1 MKSIFVWSVSVVTIL
16 ILAVSACNR
25 KKTEAEPVAASK
37 SAPVLVQRGAPAGA
51 ATSATIGTA
60 GGALKSSDGRLAMS
74 IPPGAL
80 TLDTAISIQ
89 PVSDVEGIAVGP
101 VYELSPEGTTFAQP
115 VMLSW
120 QFNDA
125 EMAGRPIT
133 DLVIATR
140 DSEGGWNRQ
149 RGIQRD
155 AAAKTVQVAAPH
167 FSVWTATWVDKLP
180 SLHITPEESTVMVS
194 GSVNLKALIDEDWDL
209 LTAPVKKWQS
219 DPTTAPTPPAPTPAP
234 GPKPGGTGP
243 GSSDDDLLTAPPTCV
258 KWSVNGS
265 VGGDK
270 DHGKISGDGD
280 SAVFVAPA
288 KVPTPKQVTVSCV
301 APRGRAKVVAVAYVT
316 IKDKATGWHGNIEY
330 TYSESHQ
337 TNTPNG
343 AGGAVTNFATTSRTA
358 TGQFDLTADNMGWG
372 TVSGTG
378 NGNGK
383 VVETYG
389 MRNPICAMDGG
400 STISGD
406 LKVEAGGHA
415 GSGAG
420 DLTVTAHGDALSM
433 EQHKSDNCSKQ
444 SKPYHDESSAPWGV
458 TCQLVGIDFSKGG
471 TYEAPVPADN
481 GHGSCK
487 LTISPQ

>member
-1 MKSIFVWSVSVVTIL
+1 MKSIFVWCVSVLTIL

-37 SAPVLVQRGAPAGA
+37 SAPVLVQRRTPAGA
-51 ATSATIGTA
+51 ATSATVGAA
-60 GGALKSSDGRLAMS
+60 GGALKSSDGRLAIS
-74 IPPGAL
+74 IPAGAL
-80 TLDTAISIQ
+80 MADTAVSIQ
-89 PVSDVEGIAVGP
+89 PITDVEGIAVGP
-101 VYELSPEGTTFAQP
+101 VYELSPEGTNFAQP
-115 VMLSW
+115 VTLSW

-125 EMAGRPIT
+125 ELAGHPIT

-167 FSVWTATWVDKLP
+167 FSVWTAAWVDNLP
-180 SLHITPEESTVMVS
+180 SLYISPGESTVVVS
-194 GSVNLKALIDEDWDL
+194 GSVNLTAAVEKDLDL
-209 LTAPVKKWQS
+209 LATPHKNGQQTAP
-219 DPTTAPTPPAPTPAP
+219 APTPPPAPTPSAEP
-234 GPKPGGTGP
+234 GASGT
-243 GSSDDDLLTAPPTCV
+243 GSSDDDLLTAPSACV
-258 KWSVNGS
+258 KWSVNRN

-270 DHGKISGDGD
+270 DHGTISANGNN
-280 SAVFVAPA
+280 AIFVAPA
-288 KVPTPKQVTVSCV
+288 KVPTPNQVTVSCETS
-301 APRGRAKVVAVAYVT
+301 RGRAKVVAVAYVT

-330 TYSESHQ
+330 TYSDSHQ
-337 TNTPNG
+337 TSTPNG
-343 AGGAVTNFATTSRTA
+343 AGGTVTNFDTQSRTVK
-358 TGQFDLTADNMGWG
+358 GQFDLTADNMGWG
-372 TVSGTG
+372 TVSGAG

-444 SKPYHDESSAPWGV
+444 SKPYHNESTAPWGV
-458 TCQLVGIDFSKGG
+458 TCQLVGVDFSKGG
-471 TYEAPVPADN
+471 TYEAPVPTDN